1 MATAAQ
7 CADWES
13 RIRIMCQ
20 RLDWPA
26 PESVARL
33 HAGGAVLAFTAPTDQ
48 LLCATEVGEWAWQSL
63 RLAAAT
69 DAQAS
74 DLPPSSDL
82 PPLPPL
88 PQAPGHPSAFDSGL
102 ALQTLS
108 RLASAE
114 ARPRA
119 LALREAARQHELACL
134 VDDDLLSIGE
144 GAGSRSWPI
153 DDLPAE
159 GAVAWQQLHAI
170 PVALVTGS
178 NGKTTTVRLVSAMLR
193 ASGRRTGFN
202 CTDGVFV
209 DGEAIERGDWS
220 GPAGARRVL
229 RDARTQAAVLET
241 ARGGI
246 LRRGLAVTRADAA
259 IVTNIS
265 ADHFG
270 EYGIDGLD
278 ALADAKLVLVRAL
291 QGGGTLVL
299 NAEDAVLVEAS
310 KRLRVH
316 MAWFATDAGHP
327 MLREARRLGLPS
339 CAPEDGE
346 LLLHIDDT
354 RHRLGRVNSMPLTLD
369 GAARY
374 NIANI
379 AGATLLA
386 TLMGVQPATIAALLS
401 RFGSGRADN
410 PGRLERWRV
419 GGAEVLLDYAHNPD
433 GLGGLLRVAR
443 GIGAADARLFLLLG
457 QAGNRDNIA
466 LGELAAV
473 AAAANPFRVVLKDIA
488 GYMRGRGAG
497 DVSNVLSAGLQA
509 SGVAVESISVHL
521 DEFEAARLLVESAG
535 EGDIVVLPV
544 HNLDARERL
553 AAWLDAQ

>member
-1 MATAAQ
+1 MALRAAAQ
-7 CADWES
+7 
-13 RIRIMCQ
+13 
-20 RLDWPA
+20 
-26 PESVARL
+26 
-33 HAGGAVLAFTAPTDQ
+33 
-48 LLCATEVGEWAWQSL
+48 
-63 RLAAAT
+63 
-69 DAQAS
+69 
-74 DLPPSSDL
+74 
-82 PPLPPL
+82 
-88 PQAPGHPSAFDSGL
+88 
-102 ALQTLS
+102 
-108 RLASAE
+108 
-114 ARPRA
+114 
-119 LALREAARQHELACL
+119 QHGLACL
-134 VDDDLLSIGE
+134 VDDDALSIGE
-144 GAGSRSWPI
+144 GVGSLAWPI
-153 DDLPAE
+153 DDLPSADD
-159 GAVAWQQLHAI
+159 VPWQQLRAI

-193 ASGRRTGFN
+193 ASGRRAGFN

-246 LRRGLAVTRADAA
+246 LRRGLAVSRADAA
-259 IVTNIS
+259 IVTNVS

-270 EYGIDGLD
+270 EYGIDGLE
-278 ALADAKLVLVRAL
+278 ALADAKLVLARAL

-310 KRLRVH
+310 RRLRVH
-316 MAWFATDAGHP
+316 LAWFATDAEHP
-327 MLREARRLGLPS
+327 MLREARRLGLPN

-346 LLLHIDDT
+346 LLLHINET
-354 RHRLGRVNSMPLTLD
+354 RHQLGRVKSMPLTLG

-379 AGATLLA
+379 AGASLVA
-386 TLMGVQPATIAALLS
+386 ALMGVEPATIAALLL
-401 RFGSGRADN
+401 RFGSGRGDN
-410 PGRLERWRV
+410 PGRLERWRI

-443 GIGAADARLFLLLG
+443 GMGAADARLFLLLG
-457 QAGNRDNIA
+457 QAGNRDNSA

-473 AAAANPFRVVLKDIA
+473 AAAANPFRVVLKDID
-488 GYMRGRGAG
+488 GYMRGRDVG
-497 DVSNVLSAGLQA
+497 DVATVLSAGLQA
-509 SGVAVESISVHL
+509 SGVAAERISVHL

-535 EGDIVVLPV
+535 EGDVVVLPV